1 MTDEDRAPYLSRP
14 GARRA
19 LAALC
24 LLAFALSGAAQPGVI
39 RGFGD
44 SLLDTGRVCART
56 GFPSGDYGTCS
67 NGRGTLQWLPD
78 YAPLVFDR
86 AINLAEG
93 GAGTGAFNVASL
105 IIPDAAGAAT
115 QVQRFVTSGA
125 RIGAT
130 DLVVYSAGPN
140 NRYLLGPAG
149 PLFGSQYDPTLSGEG
164 LADRSLAETHGSIGA
179 LIDAGGRNLV
189 VFGGRARAV
198 EGSPEQRYMAAMN
211 NGLAQALNSFAG
223 GGVRLR
229 IFDFQSIYLRAITD
243 PQRYGLDEPFLH
255 SDNIHPS
262 EAGHRL
268 FARYIAALIAS
279 ADGIAA
285 QADTAEAGTN
295 AFSDAVFE
303 RLQAVRGLASSASQS
318 GFGVYLQ
325 PLAVRGERAD
335 FFSADGAATRFDYAV
350 DGLLAGIEY
359 RDGTQ
364 TRYGATLGY
373 AGADAD
379 LDASAGTSDTSTV
392 QGSVYLSHDREALF
406 VDAILAYA
414 DHEIDI
420 ERRGVIDTL
429 VADTGGDS
437 AFAGLRA
444 GYLFR
449 HADVRL
455 GPLLT
460 LAYTDTGID
469 GYAERGDDVLA
480 QRVAGQGLESLEIG
494 AGIRLRAAL
503 RIAGCAIEP
512 ALDMSLVNDVMADER
527 RIRTANV
534 FAPSLPV
541 YTVIDD
547 DEREDHFARIAAGA
561 GFALTQDLALT
572 LTAKA
577 RLPREGNREYGLSA
591 SLELALP

>member
-1 MTDEDRAPYLSRP
+1 M
-14 GARRA
+14 
-19 LAALC
+19 
-24 LLAFALSGAAQPGVI
+24 
-39 RGFGD
+39 
-44 SLLDTGRVCART
+44 
-56 GFPSGDYGTCS
+56 
-67 NGRGTLQWLPD
+67 
-78 YAPLVFDR
+78 
-86 AINLAEG
+86 
-93 GAGTGAFNVASL
+93 
-105 IIPDAAGAAT
+105 
-115 QVQRFVTSGA
+115 
-125 RIGAT
+125 
-130 DLVVYSAGPN
+130 
-140 NRYLLGPAG
+140 
-149 PLFGSQYDPTLSGEG
+149 
-164 LADRSLAETHGSIGA
+164 
-179 LIDAGGRNLV
+179 
-189 VFGGRARAV
+189 
-198 EGSPEQRYMAAMN
+198 
-211 NGLAQALNSFAG
+211 
-223 GGVRLR
+223 
-229 IFDFQSIYLRAITD
+229 
-243 PQRYGLDEPFLH
+243 
-255 SDNIHPS
+255 
-262 EAGHRL
+262 
-268 FARYIAALIAS
+268 
-279 ADGIAA
+279 
-285 QADTAEAGTN
+285 
-295 AFSDAVFE
+295 FE

-406 VDAILAYA
+406 VDAIL
-414 DHEIDI
+414 
-420 ERRGVIDTL
+420 
-429 VADTGGDS
+429 GDS

-527 RIRTANV
+527 RAISR
-534 FAPSLPV
+534 L
-541 YTVIDD
+541 
-547 DEREDHFARIAAGA
+547 
-561 GFALTQDLALT
+561 DLAAVES
-572 LTAKA
+572 LTARKHA
-577 RLPREGNREYGLSA
+577 LVEALEGHAATR
-591 SLELALP
+591 LELALP

>member
-1 MTDEDRAPYLSRP
+1 MPDVDLSLRPPRP

-24 LLAFALSGAAQPGVI
+24 LLAFAYTSAAQPGVI

-67 NGRGTLQWLPD
+67 NGKGTLQWLPD

-86 AINLAEG
+86 STNLAEG

-105 IIPDAAGAAT
+105 IVPDAAGAAT

-149 PLFGSQYDPTLSGEG
+149 PLFGSQYNPALSGEG
-164 LADRSLAETHGSIGA
+164 LAERSLAETHASIGA
-179 LIDAGGRNLV
+179 LIDAGGRNVV
-189 VFGGRARAV
+189 VFGGRARTV

-211 NGLAQALNSFAG
+211 NGLAQALNGFAG
-223 GGVRLR
+223 EGVRLR

-243 PQRYGLDEPFLH
+243 PQRYGLDEPFLY
-255 SDNIHPS
+255 SDYIHPT

-279 ADGIAA
+279 ADAIAA
-285 QADTAEAGTN
+285 QVDTAEAATH
-295 AFSDAVFE
+295 AFSDAVLE
-303 RLQAVRGLASSASQS
+303 RLQAVRPVASASQS

-335 FFSADGAATRFDYAV
+335 FFSADGAATGFDYAV

-359 RDGTQ
+359 RDGAQ

-373 AGADAD
+373 AGADTD
-379 LDASAGTSDTSTV
+379 LDDSAGTSDTSTT
-392 QGSVYLSHDREALF
+392 QGSVYLSHDRETLF
-406 VDAILAYA
+406 ADAILAYA

-429 VADTGGDS
+429 VADTGGRS
-437 AFAGLRA
+437 ALAGARA
-444 GYLFR
+444 GYLFQ
-449 HADVRL
+449 HGNVRV

-469 GYAERGDDVLA
+469 GYSERGDDVLA
-480 QRVAGQGLESLEIG
+480 QRVGDQGLESLEIG

-503 RIAGCAIEP
+503 RLAGCAVEP

-527 RIRTANV
+527 RLRTANV

-541 YTVIDD
+541 YTLIDD
-547 DEREDHFARIAAGA
+547 DEREDRFARIAAGV

-572 LTAKA
+572 LAAKA
-577 RLPREGNREYGLSA
+577 RLPHEGNHEYGVSA